1 MALTI
6 VRQFSTKHLING
18 DKVNF
23 RNEKMKM
30 ENGWLIPKNL
40 KFVLFVSLSIQALM
54 IGKNTDHII
63 WLHIHMYIK
72 SREIWPIVSFVIY
85 VNVSMPSRTEIKK
98 AYTNWPMY
106 LVKHIYSLQNKDI
119 MLSLQRLRILPYWNW
134 NLNILTQP
142 YGEQNSHY
150 FNQF

>member
-1 MALTI
+1 METRLI
-6 VRQFSTKHLING
+6 LETK
-18 DKVNF
+18 
-23 RNEKMKM
+23 KMKM

-119 MLSLQRLRILPYWNW
+119 MLSLQRLRILSYWNW
-134 NLNILTQP
+134 KLNILTQP

-150 FNQF
+150 FDQF